1 MTLRPDRALSL
12 QAQPAAVRESRS
24 FVRTVLGSWG
34 FPGLSDDAAL
44 LVSELVS
51 NAVVHARTPL
61 TLTVSWVGRPSRV
74 RVSVHDDSPVLPRT
88 RNFDVTATTGR
99 GMQIIAA
106 LAHSS
111 GVVAGAGGK
120 DVWFELAPDG
130 AQGDGTTATMA
141 TADD

>member
-51 NAVVHARTPL
+51 NGVVHARTPL
-61 TLTVSWVGRPSRV
+61 TLTVSWLGRPSRV

-111 GVVAGAGGK
+111 GVVASAVGK
-120 DVWFELAPDG
+120 DVWFELAPDE
-130 AQGDGTTATMA
+130 ASDPEIPVGTAMME
-141 TADD
+141 D